1 MSVGRVE
8 NRFIVS
14 MKRLFILIICFAACL
29 FEVSAQIQRS
39 DSLTV
44 HSLDSMH
51 VPFSDNNRVVLL
63 KSGKEKFDDLLAAIA
78 QAKHYIHLEYFNFRN
93 DSIGNALFTLLAH
106 KAKEGVRVRALFDYF
121 GNKSNNRPLKKH
133 DLNKIRSA
141 GIEIYGFDPIVFPW
155 INHALHRDHRKIVI
169 IDGQLVYTGGMNV
182 ADYYIKGKPEFGEWR
197 DMHMRIEGEAVS
209 VYEEIFNEMW
219 EKTTGR
225 PVLPDSLML
234 ADMVHDRS
242 DFIGLKQDTTPTA
255 GKKLIGVVDRVPKV
269 RPKIMREAYQA
280 AIDHAQ
286 QRIQI
291 VNPYFT
297 LIRSVRKALNRALER
312 GVKVE
317 IMVSTKSDVKL
328 IPDIVAYN
336 VHQLM
341 KKGADIYYYETG
353 FHHTK
358 VMMVD
363 SLFCTVGSANLNSR
377 SLTFDYEVNA
387 FIIDTCTTMELQH
400 VFEQDKK
407 NSTRLT
413 PDNWKK
419 RTSFGQRFRGWFF
432 RFLIPLI

>member
-1 MSVGRVE
+1 MRS
-8 NRFIVS
+8 F
-14 MKRLFILIICFAACL
+14 FILLLWLTTCIFK
-29 FEVSAQIQRS
+29 VSAQLHRS

-44 HSLDSMH
+44 HGLDCME
-51 VPFSDNNRVVLL
+51 VPFSNDNRVVLL
-63 KSGKEKFDDLLAAIA
+63 KSGKEKFDDMLAAIS
-78 QAKHYIHLEYFNFRN
+78 QAKHYVHLEYFNFRN

-169 IDGQLVYTGGMNV
+169 IDGKLVYTGGMNV

-209 VYEEIFNEMW
+209 VYEEIFNDMW

-225 PVLPDSLML
+225 FVQPDSLLL
-234 ADMVHDRS
+234 ADMAHDRS
-242 DFIGLKQDTTPTA
+242 DFQGLKQDTTPTA
-255 GKKLIGVVDRVPKV
+255 GKKLIGVVDRVPKI
-269 RPKIMREAYQA
+269 RPQIMREAYCE
-280 AIDHAQ
+280 AIDNAQ
-286 QRIQI
+286 AQIQI

-297 LIRSVRKALNRALER
+297 LIRSVRKALNRALDR
-312 GVKVE
+312 GIKVE

-336 VHQLM
+336 VHKLM
-341 KKGADIYYYETG
+341 KRGADIYFYETG

-387 FIIDTCTTMELQH
+387 FVFDSCTTRELQN
-400 VFEQDKK
+400 VFEEDKK

-413 PDNWKK
+413 PENWKK

>member
-1 MSVGRVE
+1 MRS
-8 NRFIVS
+8 F
-14 MKRLFILIICFAACL
+14 FILLLWLTTCIFK
-29 FEVSAQIQRS
+29 VSAQLHRS

-44 HSLDSMH
+44 HGLDCME
-51 VPFSDNNRVVLL
+51 VPFSNDNRVVLL
-63 KSGKEKFDDLLAAIA
+63 KSGKEKFDDMLAAIS
-78 QAKHYIHLEYFNFRN
+78 QAKHYVHLEYFNFRN

-169 IDGQLVYTGGMNV
+169 IDGKLVYTGGMNV

-209 VYEEIFNEMW
+209 VYEEIFNDMW

-225 PVLPDSLML
+225 FVQPDSLLL

-242 DFIGLKQDTTPTA
+242 DFQGLKQDTTPTA
-255 GKKLIGVVDRVPKV
+255 GKKLIGVVDRVPKI
-269 RPKIMREAYQA
+269 RPQIMREAYCE
-280 AIDHAQ
+280 AIDNAQ
-286 QRIQI
+286 VQIQI

-297 LIRSVRKALNRALER
+297 LIRSVRKALNRALDR
-312 GVKVE
+312 GIKVE

-336 VHQLM
+336 VHKLM
-341 KKGADIYYYETG
+341 KRGADIYFYETG

-387 FIIDTCTTMELQH
+387 FVFDSCTTRELQN
-400 VFEQDKK
+400 VFEEDKK

-413 PDNWKK
+413 PENWKK